1 MTFVFLGGVASKWQ
15 LVYYFDHTTMPTFIK
30 NRKATFDFEHLDTFE
45 AGAVLIGSEVKSI
58 RAGKGKLEGSYVMI
72 THGEAW
78 LTGASI
84 APFQVANTSKNYHPE
99 RARKLLL
106 SKKQLDRLEV
116 ETRAN
121 RLTIVPVSWYSSGG
135 KIKLKIALARG
146 KKKADKRE
154 AIKNRDNKREI
165 DRTLKSQ

>member
-1 MTFVFLGGVASKWQ
+1 MT
-15 LVYYFDHTTMPTFIK
+15 TFIK

-45 AGAVLIGSEVKSI
+45 AGAVLAGYEVKAI
-58 RAGKGKLEGSYVMI
+58 RTGKGKLEGSYVSI
-72 THGEAW
+72 INGEAW
-78 LTGASI
+78 LLGASI
-84 APFQVANTSKNYHPE
+84 SPFQVANTPKNYDPE

-106 SKKQLDRLEV
+106 SKKQLAKLEV

-121 RLTIVPVSWYSSGG
+121 RLTVVPISWYSSGQL
-135 KIKLKIALARG
+135 IKLKIALARG

-154 AIKNRDNKREI
+154 TIKARDNKREI